1 MARRFRRPSASAARR
16 ARHLAAT
23 ILLGLPA
30 GALAQEAPGE
40 FRLPELAVTGSK
52 RGMDPLRLDGTQLSE
67 TPEALAAHGITS
79 IDGIDRLFPGLLI
92 RPRSSMAY
100 GNVTLRG
107 QTSADFYNPSVQ
119 VLVDGLPQDF
129 ALLGQLL
136 PMQLERVDVLYG
148 PQGTLYGAGAVGGVI
163 NVVTRRPDNTFRVG
177 GEAGYSSRQRDIGA
191 FVSGPIVPD
200 RLYGDLSLRWRE
212 RFGSYHPPT
221 GGPRGENDDFGGSR
235 DFSGQV
241 RLRYAPTGSPWDVMV
256 MAGRSITRSS
266 EEQFVLGRAG
276 IESRQAL
283 PFPSHYRLVTTSLG
297 LNASYDLGGAVITAL
312 TGYQDRDLD
321 RTVFGSYTPEKQRSF
336 TQELRIASTPR
347 AGRPVDYVAGLW
359 FQDIDFE
366 RRIPGQV
373 SSQNIRSF
381 AGFGEAT
388 WHVLPRLDLTG
399 GLRFD
404 TFRTEAQA
412 SGFVALSGARDE
424 TAVTPKV
431 AVGYQLAEAIRVFA
445 LYSNGFKPGG
455 FTRTVTP
462 LNFAFTYGR
471 ARTDNVEAGIR
482 VALPDGRLEASAA
495 AYYSY
500 TRGFQAFVGQQPV
513 QYLQNVGDVR
523 SYGLDFRVTAR
534 PVPGLRIDAGL
545 GLNDAQ
551 YVTYRD
557 PTGQGQNYEGNR
569 PAYAPRVTANLDI
582 SYTATLPRDLG
593 QLVPRFGVT
602 YVSRTYFDEAN
613 TVSQGAYALVD
624 ASLSWVVNRNL
635 TATVYGNNLAN
646 HHYATYG
653 FTQAGIGTA
662 YQLGLGREVGLR
674 VSASF

>member
-1 MARRFRRPSASAARR
+1 MARRFRLTSPSYRR
-16 ARHLAAT
+16 ARRVVA
-23 ILLGLPA
+23 LLLVGLPA
-30 GALAQEAPGE
+30 GAWAQEQPTE
-40 FRLPELAVTGSK
+40 FRLPEIAVTGSK
-52 RGMDPLRLDGTQLSE
+52 RGMDPLRLDGTQRSE
-67 TPEALAAHGITS
+67 TSEALAVRGITS
-79 IDGIDRLFPGLLI
+79 IDGIDRLFPGMLI
-92 RPRSSMAY
+92 RSRSSMAY
-100 GNVTLRG
+100 GNITLRG

-129 ALLGQLL
+129 SLLGQLL
-136 PMQLERVDVLYG
+136 PMQLDRVDVLYG

-163 NVVTRRPDNTFRVG
+163 NVVTRRPDNTFRFG
-177 GEAGYSSRQRDIGA
+177 GEAGYSSRQRDAGA
-191 FVSGPIVPD
+191 FASGPIVPD
-200 RLYGDLSLRWRE
+200 MLYGDISVRWRE
-212 RFGSYHPPT
+212 RFGNYHPP
-221 GGPRGENDDFGGSR
+221 GGRPRDENDDFGGNR

-256 MAGRSITRSS
+256 TAGRSITRSS
-266 EEQFVLGRAG
+266 EEQFVLGQAG
-276 IESRQAL
+276 IQSRQAL
-283 PFPSHYRLVTTSLG
+283 PFPSHYRLATTSLG

-321 RTVFGSYTPEKQRSF
+321 RTVFGTYTPEKQRSF
-336 TQELRIASTPR
+336 TQELRIASTPQ

-388 WHVLPRLDLTG
+388 WHVMPRLDLTA

-404 TFRTEAQA
+404 TFRTEAPA
-412 SGFVALSGARDE
+412 SGILSLSGARDE

-431 AVGYQLAEAIRVFA
+431 AVGYQVTDAIRLFA

-482 VALPDGRLEASAA
+482 MALPDGRLEASAA

-500 TRGFQAFVGQQPV
+500 TRGFQAFVGQQPI

-523 SYGLDFRVTAR
+523 SYGVDFRVTAR
-534 PVPGLRIDAGL
+534 PLTGLRIDAAL
-545 GLNDAQ
+545 GLNNAE
-551 YVTYRD
+551 YASYRD
-557 PTGQGQNYEGNR
+557 PTGHGQNYEGNR
-569 PAYAPRVTANLDI
+569 PAYAPRVTANLDV

-613 TVSQGAYALVD
+613 TVSQGSYALLD
-624 ASLSWVVNRNL
+624 ASLSWAINRNL
-635 TATVYGNNLAN
+635 TATVYGNNLTN

-653 FTQAGIGTA
+653 FTQPGIGTA
-662 YQLGLGREVGLR
+662 YQLGMGREVGLR